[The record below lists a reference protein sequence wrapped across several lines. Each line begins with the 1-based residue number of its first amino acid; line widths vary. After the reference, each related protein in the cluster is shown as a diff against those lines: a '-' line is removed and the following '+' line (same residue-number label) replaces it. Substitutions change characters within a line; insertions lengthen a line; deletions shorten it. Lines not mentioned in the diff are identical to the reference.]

1 MYFSLKMLTF
11 LSLKV
16 LIRINYRVGGC
27 NSNEFLNDI
36 LCNINLHVFWAIFL
50 SIKSWKPQ
58 PQRMVCTCT
67 KYNEKW
73 YTSDKGLKK
82 AEFCSLQVNH
92 KIYFS
97 MRSQTLFFLGDQ
109 LQLHLFHQYC
119 PPTNTN
125 HSTRL
130 EIVSLLRL
138 DYKLIGVA
146 SV

>member
-36 LCNINLHVFWAIFL
+36 LCNINLHIFWAIFL

-58 PQRMVCTCT
+58 PQRMVCTCAQST
-67 KYNEKW
+67 MKCDIPVTRGWRKLNFVACKW
-73 YTSDKGLKK
+73 
-82 AEFCSLQVNH
+82 NH

-97 MRSQTLFFLGDQ
+97 MRLKLCSFLETNYNCIYSTNTV
-109 LQLHLFHQYC
+109 H
-119 PPTNTN
+119 PPTPTI
-125 HSTRL
+125 L
-130 EIVSLLRL
+130 Q
-138 DYKLIGVA
+138 D
-146 SV
+146 